1 MTRKSDPHG
10 LRERP
15 PVPIDVHDHAA
26 QTFFAISVLARAGLA
41 KLPPRLAHGELAR
54 CLVEV
59 ADLAMAA
66 SRRLLQEHLAPGAH
80 VADSL
85 SAAAA
90 LRGWVYSFQQR
101 TGIEV
106 GVVVAGPI
114 VSLPDEVVDIVQFAA
129 TEVLSRIERHHPEAR
144 AVVVS
149 LRTGRRG
156 VTLIVQDDGPDR
168 RADAGADFDIE
179 EVSTRAHR
187 IGGAIVSTRRE
198 GVNMVRLRLPVS
210 RAVSATRRHGSP
222 PAARCAC

>member
-1 MTRKSDPHG
+1 VTRKSDPHG
-10 LRERP
+10 PRERP

-54 CLVEV
+54 CLGEV

-66 SRRLLQEHLAPGAH
+66 SRRLLQERLAPGAH
-80 VADSL
+80 VTDSL

-90 LRGWVYSFQQR
+90 LRGWVYGFQQR
-101 TGIEV
+101 TGIDV

-114 VSLPDEVVDIVQFAA
+114 VSLPDEVVDIVQLAA
-129 TEVLSRIERHHPEAR
+129 TEVLSKIERHPEAR

-168 RADAGADFDIE
+168 RADDRADFDIE

-198 GVNMVRLRLPVS
+198 GVNMVRVRLPVS
-210 RAVSATRRHGSP
+210 RAVSATGRHGSP
-222 PAARCAC
+222 PAALCAC